1 MKQLID
7 LLPIVA
13 FFGVYLA
20 VDIYAATVALMV
32 AAGAQVALF
41 KLKGWRV
48 GGQMWA
54 VFWCAL
60 VFGAMTLLFRDPLFI
75 QWKPSIVYWALG
87 LGLAGARFVGRGNH
101 LQRALGKT
109 LVLPDRA
116 WRALSWSWAAAM
128 AIAGFVNLAVA
139 YNFSEQAW
147 VAYKFGSAFAVPLLL
162 VLASFGYLGATG
174 QLPTAAA
181 EERLEGGGNA
191 SGG

>member
-7 LLPIVA
+7 LLPVVA

-20 VDIYAATVALMV
+20 VDIYAATVALMA

-48 GGQMWA
+48 GGQLWT
-54 VFWCAL
+54 VFWCAM
-60 VFGAMTLLFRDPLFI
+60 VFGAMTLVFRDPLFI

-87 LGLAGARFVGRGNH
+87 LGLAGARFVGRGDH
-101 LQRALGKT
+101 LQRALGKA

-116 WRALSWSWAAAM
+116 WRTLSWGWAAAM

-147 VAYKFGSAFAVPLLL
+147 VGYKLASAFGLPLLL

-174 QLPTAAA
+174 QLPTGPA
-181 EERLEGGGNA
+181 EGRLEGGGNA